1 MEMNS
6 QQLNP
11 IIGKMRYNEV
21 SAILPDIAF
30 PYAIVKGE
38 VLSLYAYGDVGQRT
52 SSDVDILVSRNHLEE
67 MDQVLTQ
74 HGFSTT
80 TRNRREAVMALA
92 FSHQVKPYVT
102 RRAFLSID
110 LDINFDIFWGEYT
123 GPRVDMDDFISDA
136 EPVEIY
142 GVTVMTLPMD
152 KTFVQLVLHHYKEM
166 NSLYLLAEHN
176 YIRRNLFQDLYFL
189 VKRNPKTCSPAAV
202 KEQCEK
208 CGARPY
214 AFYMVYY
221 SSLVFPDAM
230 WQPYIEIL
238 RSEEGEALLDWYG
251 LSEQERKRWRVDFSA
266 RLDAPSVLEYIQ
278 QDLTKQ
284 DLEKIRRN
292 REVFG

>member
-92 FSHQVKPYVT
+92 FSHQVKPYVK

-152 KTFVQLVLHHYKEM
+152 KT
-166 NSLYLLAEHN
+166 SCT
-176 YIRRNLFQDLYFL
+176 II
-189 VKRNPKTCSPAAV
+189 KR
-202 KEQCEK
+202 
-208 CGARPY
+208 
-214 AFYMVYY
+214 
-221 SSLVFPDAM
+221 
-230 WQPYIEIL
+230 
-238 RSEEGEALLDWYG
+238 
-251 LSEQERKRWRVDFSA
+251 
-266 RLDAPSVLEYIQ
+266 
-278 QDLTKQ
+278 
-284 DLEKIRRN
+284 
-292 REVFG
+292 